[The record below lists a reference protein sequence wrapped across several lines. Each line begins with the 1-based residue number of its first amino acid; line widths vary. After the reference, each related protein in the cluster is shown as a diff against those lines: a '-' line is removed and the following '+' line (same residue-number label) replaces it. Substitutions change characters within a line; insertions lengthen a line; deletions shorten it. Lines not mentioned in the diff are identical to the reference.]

1 MDHQNYAHYGAFHHV
16 NLQSLRKED
25 EERFNELKERGS
37 GASLS
42 GWSSEIQIRFFLDQ
56 HFHVVKILCGKS

>member
-25 EERFNELKERGS
+25 EERFNELKERES

-42 GWSSEIQIRFFLDQ
+42 GWSSEIQIRFFLD
-56 HFHVVKILCGKS
+56 

>member
-25 EERFNELKERGS
+25 EERFNELKGDLVQVCLDGHLKS
-37 GASLS
+37 KYD
-42 GWSSEIQIRFFLDQ
+42 FF
-56 HFHVVKILCGKS
+56 